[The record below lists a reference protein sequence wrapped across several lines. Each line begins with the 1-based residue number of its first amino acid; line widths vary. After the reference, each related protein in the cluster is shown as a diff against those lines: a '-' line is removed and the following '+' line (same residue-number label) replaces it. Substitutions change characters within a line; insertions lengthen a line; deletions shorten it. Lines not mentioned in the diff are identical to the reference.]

1 MSLFW
6 GFASL
11 LLKDVNL
18 LDCDFGEHVLSLIL
32 DNDYV
37 LVNDIVIVAKVVP
50 KNVGRSSRVQDS
62 AKKFLGNS
70 NYMYKQVPPRDMRD
84 ER

>member
-1 MSLFW
+1 
-6 GFASL
+6 
-11 LLKDVNL
+11 
-18 LDCDFGEHVLSLIL
+18 
-32 DNDYV
+32 V

-70 NYMYKQVPPRDMRD
+70 NYKYKQVPPRDMRD